1 MSIYTTPLSQLGTK
15 DLQELL
21 NDGAVENARLEFK
34 LVDPNKVKTE
44 YADLK
49 SDNTKLRSEINTTK
63 TISY

>member
-49 SDNTKLRSEINTTK
+49 SAMRLACAQGLGVVS
-63 TISY
+63 

>member
-49 SDNTKLRSEINTTK
+49 SAMRLACVCHPNALKGWG
-63 TISY
+63 

>member
-44 YADLK
+44 YADC
-49 SDNTKLRSEINTTK
+49 REI
-63 TISY
+63 